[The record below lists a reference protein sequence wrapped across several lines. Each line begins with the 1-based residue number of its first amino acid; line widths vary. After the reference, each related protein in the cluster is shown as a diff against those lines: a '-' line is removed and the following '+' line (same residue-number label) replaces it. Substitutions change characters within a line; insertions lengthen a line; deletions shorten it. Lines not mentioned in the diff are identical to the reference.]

1 MEQACPTQRCSSR
14 AASGAPL
21 NLNVGHEIMDT
32 QGYNLFSVMGPHAGE
47 GSAAIFARKIAD
59 VRNAGRT
66 FWVVRSHKARP
77 DMIQSV
83 GATVCGRSSDALCAF
98 LVPSSPGGA
107 VPTKTA
113 CAAVEYSSDRCEWSP
128 LPHGITPVTGQ
139 LTPSTCALVFD
150 HLCLL
155 TSAVV
160 DLWHYADFFEPEQP
174 VRIRQGASTL
184 GVIRKN
190 TSTHPD
196 RMKSHIREVIAVGRL
211 VHPFAV
217 WLR

>member
-1 MEQACPTQRCSSR
+1 MMQTPEYSM
-14 AASGAPL
+14 
-21 NLNVGHEIMDT
+21 I
-32 QGYNLFSVMGPHAGE
+32 SVMGPHAGE
-47 GSAAIFARKIAD
+47 GSEAIFARKIDD

-66 FWVVRSHKARP
+66 FWVVRSHKAKP

-83 GATVCGRSSDALCAF
+83 GAAICGRSGDALCAF
-98 LVPSSPGGA
+98 LAPSAPGGA
-107 VPTKTA
+107 VATKTA

-139 LTPSTCALVFD
+139 LAPSTCALVFD
-150 HLCLL
+150 QLL
-155 TSAVV
+155 ILTQAVV
-160 DLWHYADFFEPEQP
+160 DLWHYADFFDPEQP

-184 GVIRKN
+184 GVIQKD

>member
-1 MEQACPTQRCSSR
+1 METQEYS
-14 AASGAPL
+14 
-21 NLNVGHEIMDT
+21 
-32 QGYNLFSVMGPHAGE
+32 LFSVMGPHAGE
-47 GSAAIFARKIAD
+47 GSAAIFARKLAD

-66 FWVVRSHKARP
+66 FWVVRSHKAKP
-77 DMIQSV
+77 DMIQGV
-83 GATVCGRSSDALCAF
+83 GATVCGRSGEALCAF
-98 LVPSSPGGA
+98 LAPSSPGGA

-113 CAAVEYSSDRCEWSP
+113 CAAVEYSADRREWTP
-128 LPHGITPVTGQ
+128 LPHDITPVTGQ
-139 LTPSTCALVFD
+139 LTFSTCALVFD
-150 HLCLL
+150 QLRLL

-160 DLWHYADFFEPEQP
+160 DLWQYADFLDPELP

-184 GVIRKN
+184 GVTRKN

-211 VHPFAV
+211 VYPFAV

>member
-1 MEQACPTQRCSSR
+1 MATWQPTIYSSGSQTR
-14 AASGAPL
+14 AADF
-21 NLNVGHEIMDT
+21 NVGQELMET
-32 QGYNLFSVMGPHAGE
+32 QEYSLFSVMGPHAGE
-47 GSAAIFARKIAD
+47 SSAAIFARKIAD

-66 FWVVRSHKARP
+66 FWVIRSHKAKP

-83 GATVCGRSSDALCAF
+83 GATVCGRSGEALCAF
-98 LVPSSPGGA
+98 LAPSSPGGA
-107 VPTKTA
+107 VPTKTM
-113 CAAVEYSSDRCEWSP
+113 CAAVEYSSDRCEWTP
-128 LPHGITPVTGQ
+128 LPHGIIPVTGQ

-150 HLCLL
+150 QLCFL
-155 TSAVV
+155 TSTVV
-160 DLWHYADFFEPEQP
+160 DLWQYADFFDPELP

-196 RMKSHIREVIAVGRL
+196 RMKSHIREVIAVGRF